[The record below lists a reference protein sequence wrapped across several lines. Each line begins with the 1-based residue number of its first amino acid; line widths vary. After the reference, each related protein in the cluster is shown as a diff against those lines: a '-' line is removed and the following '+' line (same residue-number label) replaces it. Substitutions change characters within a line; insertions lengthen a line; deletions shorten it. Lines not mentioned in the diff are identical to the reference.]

1 MAPSVPTAD
10 AAPAAPSGREDVA
23 PRAGRG
29 AWLRGHPTVA
39 AALVYALLTVV
50 LYGAALV
57 PGHTLSA
64 SDFLWS
70 AAPWAA
76 ERPAD
81 VEFLGSNLELA
92 DPVLQFEP
100 YARYARD
107 RLPDAPLWNPHV
119 GAGRPFLANAQ
130 SAVLS
135 PFSLPSY
142 LLPFWWS
149 LGLVAALK
157 VFVAAFGTHL
167 LARALGIRFAGALMA
182 GLVFAFSLFFLV
194 WVPWPHTNVWA
205 LLPWLLLLT
214 ERVLRAPTPL
224 TAAGLA
230 GVVALQFFG
239 GHPESNFHLLA
250 VTVAFFALRLVVL
263 RREASAQRAGP
274 AAIAFAGA
282 LAAGGAL
289 AAITLLPFLELLT
302 STNDVAVRRNYWRLS
317 MPREYLLGFAL
328 PDYWGR
334 GTQTSVGAFAQGR
347 ALYAGAL
354 PLVLAGAAVALRPS
368 LQRLGVA
375 AFGAVMLA
383 IVVGLP
389 PLPELASHVPIVR
402 TGNHVRLVVVVML
415 CLALLSGW
423 GLDDVARGAVRRRA
437 ALLGLA
443 GVLLVAPLL
452 VLAAR
457 GQLSADVLG
466 RALSVAW
473 GFAAPPS
480 SPFDPEARP
489 TIRMASLVV
498 WLTVMGTAIVLLGAR
513 LTGRLGVTAFTALAV
528 ALVAG
533 DLFRAGMGQ
542 TPAIAT
548 STATQPSTPALR
560 YLREQRPDRF
570 VGLERALGPSPVPPN
585 IAMREGLF
593 DARSYDVPVER
604 RYDRLWRRAIRDGSP
619 TEFPTTNAVLTRP
632 ALPALR
638 LLSVTD
644 VVQDPAERR
653 IADPALPLAYDG
665 RDARI
670 YANRGALPR
679 VGVVGSQRVAPS
691 EEAQLAAVLE
701 PGFDGRTTVVTE
713 RTLPGLRTTPAAGP
727 AGSARIV
734 TYEPERVVVEAT
746 ASRPAELVLTDVHYP
761 GWKVTL
767 DGEPADLHRVDYL
780 LRGTTLPAGSH
791 RVEFRYEPL
800 SWRLG
805 WIVSL
810 VSLIALAAAVATA
823 LRRRRPGAAD

>member
-10 AAPAAPSGREDVA
+10 AAPAAPSGREGVA
-23 PRAGRG
+23 RRAARV
-29 AWLRGHPTVA
+29 AWLRRHPTAA
-39 AALVYALLTVV
+39 AALVYAVLSVL
-50 LYGAALV
+50 LYGPALV

-64 SDFLWS
+64 SDYLWS

-81 VEFLGSNLELA
+81 VEFLGSNLELV

-107 RLPDAPLWNPHV
+107 RLPDAPLWNPQV
-119 GAGRPFLANAQ
+119 GAGRPFVANAQ

-135 PFSLPSY
+135 PFSLASY

-149 LGLVAALK
+149 LGLVAVLK

-167 LARALGIRFAGALMA
+167 LARSLGMGFAGALLA
-182 GLVFAFSLFFLV
+182 GVVFAFSLFFLV
-194 WVPWPHTNVWA
+194 WIPWPHTNVWA

-214 ERVLRAPTPL
+214 ERVLRDPTPL
-224 TAAGLA
+224 TGAGLA
-230 GVVALQFFG
+230 VVVALQFFG

-263 RREASAQRAGP
+263 RRERSAQRVGP

-289 AAITLLPFLELLT
+289 AAITLLPFLELLAG
-302 STNDVAVRRNYWRLS
+302 TNDVAVRRDYWRLS

-334 GTQTSVGAFAQGR
+334 GTQTSIGAFAQGR

-375 AFGAVMLA
+375 ALGAVMLA
-383 IVVGLP
+383 IVVGLR
-389 PLPELASHVPIVR
+389 PLPELASHIPIVR
-402 TGNHVRLVVVVML
+402 TGNHIRLVIVVML
-415 CLALLSGW
+415 CLALLAGW
-423 GLDDVARGAVRRRA
+423 GLDDVAQDRVRRRRVV
-437 ALLGLA
+437 LGFA
-443 GVLLVAPLL
+443 GVLLVAPVL
-452 VLAAR
+452 VLGAR
-457 GQLSADVLG
+457 GQLSGEVLG

-473 GFAAPPS
+473 GFATPPA
-480 SPFDPEARP
+480 SPFDPQARP
-489 TIRMASLVV
+489 VIRMASLIV
-498 WLTVMGTAIVLLGAR
+498 WLTVMGAAIVVLGAR
-513 LTGRLGVTAFTALAV
+513 FAGRLSATGFTALAV
-528 ALVAG
+528 ALVVG

-548 STATQPSTPALR
+548 STATQPSTPGLR
-560 YLREQRPDRF
+560 YLQDQRPDRF
-570 VGLERALGPSPVPPN
+570 VGLERPLGPSPVPPN
-585 IAMREGLF
+585 SAMRHGLY
-593 DARSYDVPVER
+593 DARSYDVPVEK
-604 RYDRLWRRAIRDGSP
+604 RYDRLWRRAIRDGGP
-619 TEFPTTNAVLTRP
+619 TEFPTTTAVLTRP

-644 VVQDPAERR
+644 VVQDPSERR
-653 IADPALPLAYDG
+653 IADPALSLAYDG

-670 YANRGALPR
+670 YANPDALPR
-679 VGVVGSQRVAPS
+679 AGVVGAQRVAPS

-713 RTLPGLRTTPAAGP
+713 RQLPGLQTTPATGP
-727 AGSARIV
+727 VGRARIV
-734 TYEPERVVVEAT
+734 AYEPERVVVDAT
-746 ASRPAELVLTDVHYP
+746 ASRAAELVLTDVHYP

-800 SWRLG
+800 SWRAG

-810 VSLIALAAAVATA
+810 VSLIALAAAAATA
-823 LRRRRPGAAD
+823 LRRRRPGAAG